1 MGGIKA
7 MGIIAFLLI
16 LIIWVIS
23 AICFL
28 FAIFTNNFEMATN
41 SIMGING
48 CFIILFAISSF
59 ALGRN

>member
-1 MGGIKA
+1 
-7 MGIIAFLLI
+7 MGIIAFLII

-41 SIMGING
+41 SIMGVNG
-48 CFIILFAISSF
+48 SFVILFIISSF
-59 ALGRN
+59 VLGCD